1 MMHSGNKMKFRRNFK
16 PKLFTIHSSLFT
28 NIVFALFLTTGATM
42 ANSLPKYYTETLDNK
57 MEVVAIPMDNGSGV
71 ITTDIYY
78 KVGSR
83 NEILGKTG
91 IAHML
96 EHMSFKA
103 TKKYKA
109 GEFDRIVKSHGGVN
123 NASTGFD
130 KTHYYIKTASKNLGM
145 TLELFSE
152 LMHNLSLKDEEFQ
165 KERDVV
171 AEERRWRTDN
181 NPLGYLYFRIFNM
194 QFVYHPYHWLP
205 IGFMQDIQS
214 WTIDDIRNFY
224 QRYYQPE
231 NAILIVSG
239 DIEPKTV
246 FTEAQNYFGK
256 IENKRK
262 IPKVTAIE
270 PKNDGAKHAI
280 LHKENNKVDTLAIT
294 YAIPNFED
302 DDQVALSAIS
312 ELLSSGKS
320 SRLEKNLVNDK
331 HMVNM
336 VTAYNMQLKDP
347 GVFLIMALCNP
358 GVEAESVEKEILV
371 ELDRLK
377 KGDVTQEELDKLKI
391 NAKADFIYS
400 LESSSNVA
408 SLFGEYLAKGNIKP
422 LLEYEEK
429 LDKLTVKEISRVA
442 KKYFDNDYAT
452 TVILKKA
459 ERPSEKQIE
468 KVSKTKQEEQ

>member
-1 MMHSGNKMKFRRNFK
+1 MQGKAFMYCMKGEIMFNSILISNFK
-16 PKLFTIHSSLFT
+16 
-28 NIVFALFLTTGATM
+28 FLILLASWLVLTGVAM
-42 ANSLPKYYTETLDNK
+42 ANSLPKYFTKTLKNN
-57 MEVVAIPMDNGSGV
+57 MQVVVIPMDNESGV
-71 ITTDIYY
+71 ITSDIYY

-83 NEILGKTG
+83 NEIMGKSG

-109 GEFDRIVKSHGGVN
+109 GEFDKIVKSHGGVN

-165 KERDVV
+165 KERNVV

-181 NPLGYLYFRIFNM
+181 NPMGYLYFRIFNM
-194 QFVYHPYHWLP
+194 QYVYHPYHWLP

-214 WTIDDIRNFY
+214 WSIDDIRDFY
-224 QRYYQPE
+224 HRYYQPE

-239 DIEPKTV
+239 DIKPEIV
-246 FTEAQNYFGK
+246 FNEAEKYFGP
-256 IENKRK
+256 IENKHK
-262 IPKVTAIE
+262 IPRVTAVE
-270 PKNDGAKHAI
+270 PKNDGAKRAI

-302 DDQVALSAIS
+302 NDQVALSAIS

-336 VTAYNMQLKDP
+336 VTAYNMQMKDP

-358 GVEAESVEKEILV
+358 GVDAEDVEREILS
-371 ELDRLK
+371 ELERLK

-391 NAKADFIYS
+391 NAKAEFIYS
-400 LESSSNVA
+400 LESSSNV
-408 SLFGEYLAKGNIKP
+408 STLFGEYLAKGNIKP

-442 KKYFDNDYAT
+442 EKYFDNNHST
-452 TVILKKA
+452 TVILKK
-459 ERPSEKQIE
+459 SKEKQE
-468 KVSKTKQEEQ
+468 NANE

>member
-1 MMHSGNKMKFRRNFK
+1 MKLTN
-16 PKLFTIHSSLFT
+16 HYSLF
-28 NIVFALFLTTGATM
+28 IKAVLALAITTGVTM
-42 ANSLPKYYTETLDNK
+42 ANSLPKYFTKTLDNK
-57 MEVVAIPMDNGSGV
+57 MEVVVIPMDNDSGV

-83 NEILGKTG
+83 NEIMGKSG

-96 EHMSFKA
+96 EHMSFKE
-103 TKKYKA
+103 TKKYKS
-109 GEFDRIVKSHGGVN
+109 GEFDKIVKSHGGVN

-130 KTHYYIKTASKNLGM
+130 MTHYYIKTASKNLGM

-194 QFVYHPYHWLP
+194 QYVYHPYHWLP

-214 WTIDDIRNFY
+214 WSINDIRDFY
-224 QRYYQPE
+224 QRFYQPE

-239 DIEPKTV
+239 DIKPDTV
-246 FTEAQNYFGK
+246 YVEAEKYFGS
-256 IENKRK
+256 IQNMHTVPEV
-262 IPKVTAIE
+262 IAVE
-270 PKNDGAKHAI
+270 PKNDGVKRAI
-280 LHKENNKVDTLAIT
+280 LQKDNNKVDTLAIT

-312 ELLSSGKS
+312 ELLSAGKS

-331 HMVNM
+331 HLVNM
-336 VTAYNMQLKDP
+336 VSAYNMQLKDP

-358 GVEAESVEKEILV
+358 GVKAETAEKEILI
-371 ELDRLK
+371 ELERLK
-377 KGDVTQEELDKLKI
+377 NGDVTQEELDKLKI
-391 NAKADFIYS
+391 TAKADFIYS
-400 LESSSNVA
+400 LESSSSVA
-408 SLFGEYLAKGNIKP
+408 SLFGEYLSKGNIKP

-442 KKYFDNDYAT
+442 KKYFDNDHST

-459 ERPSEKQIE
+459 DDKNDNKSNTE
-468 KVSKTKQEEQ
+468 TK

>member
-1 MMHSGNKMKFRRNFK
+1 MKRTRIKKTGLLANV
-16 PKLFTIHSSLFT
+16 LL
-28 NIVFALFLTTGATM
+28 ALVINTGVTM
-42 ANSLPKYYTETLDNK
+42 ANSLPKYFTKTLDNK
-57 MEVVAIPMDNGSGV
+57 MEVVVIPMDNGSGV

-96 EHMSFKA
+96 EHMNFKA

-109 GEFDRIVKSHGGVN
+109 GEFDRIVKKHGGVN

-130 KTHYYIKTASKNLGM
+130 MTHYYIKTASKNLGM
-145 TLELFSE
+145 TMELFSE

-165 KERDVV
+165 KERNVV

-181 NPLGYLYFRIFNM
+181 NPLGYMYFRIFNI
-194 QFVYHPYHWLP
+194 QYVYHPYHWLP

-214 WTIDDIRNFY
+214 WTIEDIRDFY
-224 QRYYQPE
+224 HRYYQPE
-231 NAILIVSG
+231 NAILVVSG
-239 DIEPKTV
+239 DVKPETV
-246 FTEAQNYFGK
+246 FKEAQKYFGS
-256 IENKRK
+256 IENKHD
-262 IPKVTAIE
+262 IPKVTAVE
-270 PKNDGAKHAI
+270 PKNDGSKRAI
-280 LHKENNKVDTLAIT
+280 LHKDNNKVDTLAIT

-336 VTAYNMQLKDP
+336 VTAYNMQMKDP
-347 GVFLIMALCNP
+347 GVFLIMAMCNP
-358 GVEAESVEKEILV
+358 GVQAESVEKEILS

-377 KGDVTQEELDKLKI
+377 KGDVTQQELDKLKI

-400 LESSSNVA
+400 LEDSSNVA
-408 SLFGEYLAKGNIKP
+408 SLFGDYLAKGNLKP
-422 LLEYEEK
+422 LLEYEDK
-429 LDKLTVKEISRVA
+429 LDKLTVEEIRRVA
-442 KKYFDNDYAT
+442 RKYFDSNYST

-459 ERPSEKQIE
+459 DQKKADQ
-468 KVSKTKQEEQ
+468 KTEESAKKTNSNN

>member
-1 MMHSGNKMKFRRNFK
+1 MIKRTLT
-16 PKLFTIHSSLFT
+16 KLA
-28 NIVFALFLTTGATM
+28 IVLMITTGVTM
-42 ANSLPKYYTETLDNK
+42 ANSLPKYFTKTLKND
-57 MEVVAIPMDNGSGV
+57 MQVVVIPMDNDSGV
-71 ITTDIYY
+71 ITSDIYY

-83 NEILGKTG
+83 NEIMGKSG

-103 TKKYKA
+103 TRKYKA
-109 GEFDRIVKSHGGVN
+109 GEFDKIVKSHGGVN

-181 NPLGYLYFRIFNM
+181 NPMGYLYFRIFNM
-194 QFVYHPYHWLP
+194 QYVYHPYHWLP

-214 WTIDDIRNFY
+214 WKIEDIREFY

-239 DIEPKTV
+239 DIQPETV
-246 FTEAQNYFGK
+246 YTEAEKHFGSIK
-256 IENKRK
+256 NERK

-270 PKNDGAKHAI
+270 PKNDGAKRSI

-294 YAIPNFED
+294 YAIPNFEH

-312 ELLSSGKS
+312 EILSAGKS
-320 SRLEKNLVNDK
+320 SRLEKNLINDK
-331 HMVNM
+331 HLVNM

-358 GVEAESVEKEILV
+358 DVKAEAAEKEILF
-371 ELDRLK
+371 ELERLK
-377 KGDVTQEELDKLKI
+377 KGDVTQEELNKLKI
-391 NAKADFIYS
+391 NTKAEFIYS
-400 LESSSNVA
+400 LESSSNV
-408 SLFGEYLAKGNIKP
+408 STLFGEYLAKGNINP

-429 LDKLTVKEISRVA
+429 LDKLTVKEISHVA
-442 KKYFDNDYAT
+442 EKYFDNNHST
-452 TVILKKA
+452 TVILRKSKK
-459 ERPSEKQIE
+459 K
-468 KVSKTKQEEQ
+468 

>member
-1 MMHSGNKMKFRRNFK
+1 MMINQKKFHRNLQ
-16 PKLFTIHSSLFT
+16 PKLFTIHYSLFT
-28 NIVFALFLTTGATM
+28 KAVLALCITTGVTM
-42 ANSLPKYYTETLDNK
+42 ANSLPKYFTKTLGKK
-57 MEVVAIPMDNGSGV
+57 MEVVVIPMDNDSGV

-83 NEILGKTG
+83 NEIMGKSG

-96 EHMSFKA
+96 EHMSFKE
-103 TKKYKA
+103 TKKYKS
-109 GEFDRIVKSHGGVN
+109 GEFDKIVKRHGGVN

-130 KTHYYIKTASKNLGM
+130 MTHYYIKTASKNLGM

-194 QFVYHPYHWLP
+194 QYVYHPYHWLP

-214 WTIDDIRNFY
+214 WSIDDIRDFY
-224 QRYYQPE
+224 HRYYQPE

-239 DIEPKTV
+239 DIKPEVVYAKA
-246 FTEAQNYFGK
+246 EKYFAS
-256 IENKRK
+256 IPNKHEV
-262 IPKVTAIE
+262 PKVTAVE
-270 PKNDGAKHAI
+270 PKNDGVKRAI
-280 LHKENNKVDTLAIT
+280 LQKDNNKVDTLAIT

-312 ELLSSGKS
+312 ELLSAGKS

-331 HMVNM
+331 HLVNM

-358 GVEAESVEKEILV
+358 GVKAETAEKEILI
-371 ELDRLK
+371 ELERLK
-377 KGDVTQEELDKLKI
+377 DGDVTQEELDKLKI
-391 NAKADFIYS
+391 TAKADFIYS
-400 LESSSNVA
+400 LESSSSVA
-408 SLFGEYLAKGNIKP
+408 SLFGEYLSKGNIKP

-442 KKYFDNDYAT
+442 KKYFDNDHST

-459 ERPSEKQIE
+459 DDKNDNKSNTE
-468 KVSKTKQEEQ
+468 TK

>member
-1 MMHSGNKMKFRRNFK
+1 M
-16 PKLFTIHSSLFT
+16 I
-28 NIVFALFLTTGATM
+28 TTGVTM
-42 ANSLPKYYTETLDNK
+42 ANSLPKYFTKTLKND
-57 MEVVAIPMDNGSGV
+57 MQVVVIPMDNDSGV
-71 ITTDIYY
+71 ITSDIYY

-83 NEILGKTG
+83 NEIMGKSG

-103 TKKYKA
+103 TRKYKA
-109 GEFDRIVKSHGGVN
+109 GEFDKIVKSHGGVN

-181 NPLGYLYFRIFNM
+181 NPMGYLYFRIFNM
-194 QFVYHPYHWLP
+194 QYVYHPYHWLP

-214 WTIDDIRNFY
+214 WKIEDIREFY

-239 DIEPKTV
+239 DIQPETV
-246 FTEAQNYFGK
+246 YTEAEKHFGSIK
-256 IENKRK
+256 NERK

-270 PKNDGAKHAI
+270 PKNDGAKRSI

-294 YAIPNFED
+294 YAIPNFEH

-312 ELLSSGKS
+312 EILSAGKS
-320 SRLEKNLVNDK
+320 SRLEKNLINDK
-331 HMVNM
+331 HLVNM

-358 GVEAESVEKEILV
+358 DVKAEAAEKEILF
-371 ELDRLK
+371 ELERLK
-377 KGDVTQEELDKLKI
+377 KGDVTQEELNKLKI
-391 NAKADFIYS
+391 NTKAEFIYS
-400 LESSSNVA
+400 LESSSNV
-408 SLFGEYLAKGNIKP
+408 STLFGEYLAKGNINP

-429 LDKLTVKEISRVA
+429 LDKLTVKEISHVA
-442 KKYFDNDYAT
+442 EKYFDNNHST
-452 TVILKKA
+452 TVILRKSKKN
-459 ERPSEKQIE
+459 RKCI
-468 KVSKTKQEEQ
+468 

>member
-1 MMHSGNKMKFRRNFK
+1 
-16 PKLFTIHSSLFT
+16 
-28 NIVFALFLTTGATM
+28 M
-42 ANSLPKYYTETLDNK
+42 ANSLPKYDTRTLENK
-57 MEVVAIPMDNGSGV
+57 MEIVVIPMKNDSGV

-83 NEILGKTG
+83 NEILGKSG

-109 GEFDRIVKSHGGVN
+109 GEFDRIVKRHGGVN

-130 KTHYYIKTASKNLGM
+130 KTHYFIKTASKNLGM
-145 TLELFSE
+145 TMELFSE

-181 NPLGYLYFRIFNM
+181 NPLGYLYFRIFNI
-194 QFVYHPYHWLP
+194 QYIYHPYHWLP

-214 WTIDDIRNFY
+214 WTIDDIRAFY
-224 QRYYQPE
+224 HRYYQPE

-239 DIEPKTV
+239 DIDPEQV
-246 FTEAQNYFGK
+246 FSEAKKYFGA
-256 IENKRK
+256 IENRHE
-262 IPKVTAIE
+262 IPPVTAVE
-270 PKNDGAKHAI
+270 PKNDGAKRAV
-280 LHKENNKVDTLAIT
+280 LHKENNQVDTLAIS

-302 DDQVALSAIS
+302 EDQVALSAIS

-320 SRLEKNLVNDK
+320 SRLEKNLINDK

-358 GVEAESVEKEILV
+358 DVKAESVEKEILH
-371 ELDRLK
+371 ELERLK
-377 KGDVTQEELDKLKI
+377 KGDVTREELDKLKI
-391 NAKADFIYS
+391 NARADFIYS

-408 SLFGEYLAKGNIKP
+408 ALFGEYLARGNIKP

-429 LDKLTVKEISRVA
+429 LDKLTVQEISRTA
-442 KKYFDNDYAT
+442 KKYFDENYST
-452 TVILKKA
+452 TVILKK
-459 ERPSEKQIE
+459 SEKSSTAE
-468 KVSKTKQEEQ
+468 PSTSNEAADGK

>member
-1 MMHSGNKMKFRRNFK
+1 MMINQKKFHRNLQ
-16 PKLFTIHSSLFT
+16 PKLFTIHYSLFT
-28 NIVFALFLTTGATM
+28 KVVLALCITTGVTM
-42 ANSLPKYYTETLDNK
+42 ANSLPKYFTKTLQNK
-57 MEVVAIPMDNGSGV
+57 MEVVVIPMENDSGV

-83 NEILGKTG
+83 NEIMGKSG

-96 EHMSFKA
+96 EHMSFKE
-103 TKKYKA
+103 TKKYKS
-109 GEFDRIVKSHGGVN
+109 GEFDKIVKSHGGVN

-130 KTHYYIKTASKNLGM
+130 MTHYYIKTASKNLGM

-181 NPLGYLYFRIFNM
+181 NPMGYLYFRIFNM
-194 QFVYHPYHWLP
+194 QYVYHPYHWLP

-214 WTIDDIRNFY
+214 WSIDDIRDFY
-224 QRYYQPE
+224 HRYYQPE

-239 DIEPKTV
+239 DIKPEV
-246 FTEAQNYFGK
+246 VYAEAEKYFGS
-256 IENKRK
+256 IPNKHE
-262 IPKVTAIE
+262 IPKVTAVE
-270 PKNDGAKHAI
+270 PKNDGVKRAI
-280 LHKENNKVDTLAIT
+280 LHKDNNKVDTLAIT

-302 DDQVALSAIS
+302 NDQVALSAIS
-312 ELLSSGKS
+312 ELLSAGKS

-331 HMVNM
+331 HFVNM
-336 VTAYNMQLKDP
+336 VSAYNMELKDP

-358 GVEAESVEKEILV
+358 GVEAETVEKEILI
-371 ELDRLK
+371 ELERLK
-377 KGDVTQEELDKLKI
+377 KGDVTQEELNKLKI
-391 NAKADFIYS
+391 TAKADFIYS
-400 LESSSNVA
+400 LESSSSVA
-408 SLFGEYLAKGNIKP
+408 SLFGQYLSKGNIKP

-429 LDKLTVKEISRVA
+429 LDKLTVEEISRVA
-442 KKYFDNDYAT
+442 QKYFDNNHST

-459 ERPSEKQIE
+459 DDKNNQ
-468 KVSKTKQEEQ
+468 KTKTETNQDEK

>member
-1 MMHSGNKMKFRRNFK
+1 MKLTNNKK
-16 PKLFTIHSSLFT
+16 PKLFTIHYSLFT
-28 NIVFALFLTTGATM
+28 KTVLALAITTGVTM
-42 ANSLPKYYTETLDNK
+42 ANSLPKYFTKTLDNK
-57 MEVVAIPMDNGSGV
+57 MEVVVIPMDNDSGV

-83 NEILGKTG
+83 NEIMGKSG

-96 EHMSFKA
+96 EHMSFKE
-103 TKKYKA
+103 TKKYKS
-109 GEFDRIVKSHGGVN
+109 GEFDKIVKSHGGVN

-130 KTHYYIKTASKNLGM
+130 MTHYYIKTASKNLGM

-194 QFVYHPYHWLP
+194 QYVYHPYHWLP

-214 WTIDDIRNFY
+214 WSIDDIRDFY
-224 QRYYQPE
+224 HRYYQPE

-239 DIEPKTV
+239 DIKPETV
-246 FTEAQNYFGK
+246 YANAEKYFGS
-256 IENKRK
+256 IPNKHVV
-262 IPKVTAIE
+262 PKVTAVE
-270 PKNDGAKHAI
+270 PKNDGIKRAI
-280 LHKENNKVDTLAIT
+280 LHKDNNKVDTLAIT

-312 ELLSSGKS
+312 ELLSAGKS

-331 HMVNM
+331 HLVNM

-358 GVEAESVEKEILV
+358 GVKAETAEKEILI
-371 ELDRLK
+371 ELERLK

-391 NAKADFIYS
+391 TAKADFIYS
-400 LESSSNVA
+400 LESSSSVA
-408 SLFGEYLAKGNIKP
+408 SLFGEYLSKGNIKP

-442 KKYFDNDYAT
+442 KKYFDNDHST

-459 ERPSEKQIE
+459 EDKNDH
-468 KVSKTKQEEQ
+468 KTKTDTN

>member
-1 MMHSGNKMKFRRNFK
+1 
-16 PKLFTIHSSLFT
+16 
-28 NIVFALFLTTGATM
+28 M
-42 ANSLPKYYTETLDNK
+42 ANSLPKYYTKTLKNQ
-57 MEVVAIPMDNGSGV
+57 MEIVAIPMDNGSGV

-109 GEFDRIVKSHGGVN
+109 GEFDRIVKKHGGVN

-130 KTHYYIKTASKNLGM
+130 MTHYFIKTAAKNLDM
-145 TLELFSE
+145 TMELFSE
-152 LMHNLSLKDEEFQ
+152 LMHHLSLKDEEFQ
-165 KERDVV
+165 KERNVV

-181 NPLGYLYFRIFNM
+181 NPMGYLYFRIFNI
-194 QFVYHPYHWLP
+194 QYVYHPYHWLP
-205 IGFMQDIQS
+205 IGFMEDIQR
-214 WTIDDIRNFY
+214 WTIDDIRDFY
-224 QRYYQPE
+224 HRYYQPE

-246 FTEAQNYFGK
+246 FEEAEKYFGA
-256 IENKRK
+256 IENKHT
-262 IPKVTAIE
+262 IPKVTAVE
-270 PKNDGAKHAI
+270 PKNDGAKRAI

-302 DDQVALSAIS
+302 NDQVALSAIS
-312 ELLSSGKS
+312 ELLSAGKS
-320 SRLEKNLVNDK
+320 SRLERKLVNDK

-358 GVEAESVEKEILV
+358 GIEAETVEKEILA
-371 ELDRLK
+371 ELERLK

-391 NAKADFIYS
+391 NAKADFVYS

-442 KKYFDNDYAT
+442 KRYFDNNYST

-459 ERPSEKQIE
+459 EEKE
-468 KVSKTKQEEQ
+468 VHN

>member
-1 MMHSGNKMKFRRNFK
+1 
-16 PKLFTIHSSLFT
+16 
-28 NIVFALFLTTGATM
+28 M
-42 ANSLPKYYTETLDNK
+42 AHSLPKYYTKTLKNK
-57 MEVVAIPMDNGSGV
+57 MEVVVIPMDNDSGV

-83 NEILGKTG
+83 NEIMGKSG

-103 TKKYKA
+103 TKKYKS
-109 GEFDRIVKSHGGVN
+109 GEFDKIVKSHGGVN

-130 KTHYYIKTASKNLGM
+130 MTHYYIKTASKNLGM

-152 LMHNLSLKDEEFQ
+152 LMHNLLLKDEEFQ

-194 QFVYHPYHWLP
+194 QYTYHPYHWLP

-214 WTIDDIRNFY
+214 WSINDIRDFY

-239 DIEPKTV
+239 DIKPEIV
-246 FTEAQNYFGK
+246 YDEAEKYFGS
-256 IENKRK
+256 IPNKHK
-262 IPKVTAIE
+262 IPKVIAVE
-270 PKNDGAKHAI
+270 PKNDGVKRAI
-280 LHKENNKVDTLAIT
+280 LHKDNNRVDTLAIT
-294 YAIPNFED
+294 YAIPNYED

-312 ELLSSGKS
+312 ELLSAGKS
-320 SRLEKNLVNDK
+320 SRLEKNLVDEK
-331 HMVNM
+331 QMVNM
-336 VTAYNMQLKDP
+336 ISAYNMELKDP
-347 GVFLIMALCNP
+347 GVFLVMALCNP
-358 GVEAESVEKEILV
+358 GVEAESVEREILS
-371 ELDRLK
+371 ELEKLK
-377 KGDVTQEELDKLKI
+377 GGDVSQEELDKLKI
-391 NAKADFIYS
+391 NAKAEFIYS
-400 LESSSNVA
+400 LESSSSVA
-408 SLFGEYLAKGNIKP
+408 SLFGGYLSKGNIKP

-442 KKYFDNDYAT
+442 KKYFDNNHST

-459 ERPSEKQIE
+459 DDKPNIE
-468 KVSKTKQEEQ
+468 TK

>member
-1 MMHSGNKMKFRRNFK
+1 
-16 PKLFTIHSSLFT
+16 
-28 NIVFALFLTTGATM
+28 M
-42 ANSLPKYYTETLDNK
+42 ANSLPKYFTKTLENK
-57 MEVVAIPMDNGSGV
+57 MEVVVIPMDNDSGV

-83 NEILGKTG
+83 NEIMGKSG

-103 TKKYKA
+103 SKKYKA
-109 GEFDRIVKSHGGVN
+109 GEFDKIVKSHGGVN

-130 KTHYYIKTASKNLGM
+130 MTHYYIKTASKNLGM

-181 NPLGYLYFRIFNM
+181 NPMGYLYFRIFNM
-194 QFVYHPYHWLP
+194 QYVYHPYHWLP

-214 WTIDDIRNFY
+214 WSIDDIRDFY

-239 DIEPKTV
+239 DIKPEV
-246 FTEAQNYFGK
+246 VYTEAEKYFGS
-256 IENKRK
+256 IPNKHK
-262 IPKVTAIE
+262 VPKVTAAE
-270 PKNDGAKHAI
+270 PENDGVKRAI
-280 LHKENNKVDTLAIT
+280 LQKDNNKVDTLAIT

-312 ELLSSGKS
+312 ELLSAGKS

-331 HMVNM
+331 HLVNM

-358 GVEAESVEKEILV
+358 GVKAETAEKEILI
-371 ELDRLK
+371 ELERLK
-377 KGDVTQEELDKLKI
+377 NGDVTQEELDKLKI
-391 NAKADFIYS
+391 TAKADFIYS
-400 LESSSNVA
+400 LESSSSVA
-408 SLFGEYLAKGNIKP
+408 SLFGEYLSKGNIKP

-429 LDKLTVKEISRVA
+429 LDKLTVEEISRVA
-442 KKYFDNDYAT
+442 KKYFDNDHST

-459 ERPSEKQIE
+459 DDKNDNKSNTE
-468 KVSKTKQEEQ
+468 TK

>member
-1 MMHSGNKMKFRRNFK
+1 MILKNNFLSK
-16 PKLFTIHSSLFT
+16 
-28 NIVFALFLTTGATM
+28 IVTGSILMLAITTGVTM
-42 ANSLPKYYTETLDNK
+42 ANSLPQYYTKTLDNK

-83 NEILGKTG
+83 NEILGKSG

-96 EHMSFKA
+96 EHMNFKS

-109 GEFDRIVKSHGGVN
+109 GEFDKIVKSHGGVN

-130 KTHYYIKTASKNLGM
+130 KTHYYIKTAAKNLGM
-145 TLELFSE
+145 TLDLFSE
-152 LMHNLSLKDEEFQ
+152 LMQNLSLKDEEFQ
-165 KERDVV
+165 KERNVV

-181 NPLGYLYFRIFNM
+181 NPLGYLYFRIFNI
-194 QFVYHPYHWLP
+194 QYVYHPYHWLP
-205 IGFMQDIQS
+205 IGFMEDIQS
-214 WTIDDIRNFY
+214 WTIEDIRDFY
-224 QRYYQPE
+224 HRYYQPE

-239 DIEPKTV
+239 DIKPERV
-246 FTEAQNYFGK
+246 FAEAEKYFASIK
-256 IENKRK
+256 NKHK
-262 IPKVTAIE
+262 IPEVTAVE
-270 PKNDGAKHAI
+270 PKNDGAKRAI

-336 VTAYNMQLKDP
+336 VTAYNMQMKDP

-358 GVEAESVEKEILV
+358 GVKAESVEREIIS
-371 ELDRLK
+371 ELKRLK
-377 KGDVTQEELDKLKI
+377 DGDVTQEELDKLKI
-391 NAKADFIYS
+391 NTKADFIYS

-429 LDKLTVKEISRVA
+429 LDKLTVKEISRIA
-442 KKYFDNDYAT
+442 KKYFDNQYSS
-452 TVILKKA
+452 TVILKKST
-459 ERPSEKQIE
+459 PKSDGKNQ
-468 KVSKTKQEEQ
+468 